1 VSVND
6 TFNAIVGD
14 IDYAMFIV
22 TTCVEGERTG
32 CLVGFA
38 TQTSI
43 RPPRFL
49 VCLSH
54 KNHTYRLAL
63 RARLLA
69 VHVVPEDAT
78 ELAELFGGETGDEID
93 KFERCA
99 WRPGREG
106 VPILEDCPNW
116 FVGGVLT
123 RFDAGDHDGFLLEP
137 VDAQRGTDAEEELT
151 FHRARWID
159 PGHPA

>member
-1 VSVND
+1 
-6 TFNAIVGD
+6 
-14 IDYAMFIV
+14 MFIV
-22 TTCVEGERTG
+22 TTCVDGERTG

-54 KNHTYRLAL
+54 KNHTYRLAR
-63 RARLLA
+63 RAQLLA
-69 VHVVPEDAT
+69 VHVVPLQAT
-78 ELAELFGGETGDEID
+78 GLAELFGSETGDEID
-93 KFERCA
+93 KFERCD
-99 WRPGREG
+99 WRPGPDG

-116 FVGGVLT
+116 FVGRIVAD
-123 RFDAGDHDGFLLEP
+123 FDAGDHHAFLLEP
-137 VDAQRGTDAEEELT
+137 VEAHRGTDAEEELT
-151 FHRARWID
+151 FHRARWIE